1 VVIAGG
7 GTGGHLYPGLAVAR
21 EIVRR
26 RPDASVS
33 FAGTARGLEARI
45 VPREG
50 FELDMIRSAG
60 LKGKSIASRLRG
72 LGLLPLG
79 LADAWRIVSR
89 RRPHVVVGVGGYSA
103 GPVVLVAAVRGTAT
117 LLLEQNAVPGLTNR
131 LLSRWVRAAAVN
143 FESTLS
149 FFHGKG
155 FVAGNPV
162 RSEFLE
168 AGGPQSSTFEVRTSN
183 LSRVLVLGGS
193 QGAHAINLAMVPAM
207 AELRQRKIQ
216 VEVVHQTGE
225 RDLAATR
232 SGYEGAGITAR
243 AEAFID
249 PVVTEMHDA
258 AVVICR
264 AGATTLAELAALG
277 RPAILV
283 PLPGATDN
291 HQLKNAEALARAGAA
306 VVIEQHAL
314 TGAALADA
322 LARLLGDPSR
332 RATMSRAMR
341 TLAKPDAASRVVD
354 KILELSGRS

>member
-1 VVIAGG
+1 
-7 GTGGHLYPGLAVAR
+7 
-21 EIVRR
+21 
-26 RPDASVS
+26 
-33 FAGTARGLEARI
+33 
-45 VPREG
+45 
-50 FELDMIRSAG
+50 
-60 LKGKSIASRLRG
+60 
-72 LGLLPLG
+72 
-79 LADAWRIVSR
+79 
-89 RRPHVVVGVGGYSA
+89 
-103 GPVVLVAAVRGTAT
+103 
-117 LLLEQNAVPGLTNR
+117 
-131 LLSRWVRAAAVN
+131 
-143 FESTLS
+143 
-149 FFHGKG
+149 
-155 FVAGNPV
+155 V

-232 SGYEGAGITAR
+232 AAYEAAGIPAR
-243 AEAFID
+243 AEAFLD
-249 PVVTEMHDA
+249 PVVAEMREA
-258 AVVICR
+258 AVIICR

-306 VVIEQHAL
+306 VVIEQRDL
-314 TGAALADA
+314 SGASLADA
-322 LARLLGDPSR
+322 LANLLGDASR
-332 RATMSRAMR
+332 LATMSRAMR
-341 TLAKPDAASRVVD
+341 TFARPDAASRVVD

>member
-1 VVIAGG
+1 
-7 GTGGHLYPGLAVAR
+7 
-21 EIVRR
+21 
-26 RPDASVS
+26 
-33 FAGTARGLEARI
+33 
-45 VPREG
+45 
-50 FELDMIRSAG
+50 
-60 LKGKSIASRLRG
+60 
-72 LGLLPLG
+72 
-79 LADAWRIVSR
+79 
-89 RRPHVVVGVGGYSA
+89 
-103 GPVVLVAAVRGTAT
+103 
-117 LLLEQNAVPGLTNR
+117 
-131 LLSRWVRAAAVN
+131 
-143 FESTLS
+143 
-149 FFHGKG
+149 
-155 FVAGNPV
+155 
-162 RSEFLE
+162 
-168 AGGPQSSTFEVRTSN
+168 
-183 LSRVLVLGGS
+183 
-193 QGAHAINLAMVPAM
+193 MVPAM

-306 VVIEQHAL
+306 VVIEQHDL

-322 LARLLGDPSR
+322 LASLLGDPSR
-332 RATMSRAMR
+332 LATMSRAMR

>member
-1 VVIAGG
+1 
-7 GTGGHLYPGLAVAR
+7 
-21 EIVRR
+21 
-26 RPDASVS
+26 
-33 FAGTARGLEARI
+33 
-45 VPREG
+45 
-50 FELDMIRSAG
+50 
-60 LKGKSIASRLRG
+60 
-72 LGLLPLG
+72 
-79 LADAWRIVSR
+79 
-89 RRPHVVVGVGGYSA
+89 
-103 GPVVLVAAVRGTAT
+103 
-117 LLLEQNAVPGLTNR
+117 
-131 LLSRWVRAAAVN
+131 VN

-162 RSEFLE
+162 RPEFLE
-168 AGGPQSSTFEVRTSN
+168 AGGSESSNFEVRTSN
-183 LSRVLVLGGS
+183 LSRVLALGGS
-193 QGAHAINLAMVPAM
+193 QGAQAINLAMVPAM

-341 TLAKPDAASRVVD
+341 TLARPDAASRVVD